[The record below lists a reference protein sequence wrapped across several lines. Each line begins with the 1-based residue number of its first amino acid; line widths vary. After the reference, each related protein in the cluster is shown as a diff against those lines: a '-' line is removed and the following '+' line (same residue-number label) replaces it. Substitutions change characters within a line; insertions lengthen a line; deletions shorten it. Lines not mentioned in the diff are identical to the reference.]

1 MAVSSTFYNL
11 RGARVKLKKINSGA
25 KMDSFFIAT
34 NGRSWAK
41 LILAAVGEKITA
53 ECPNCLRLEVTCG
66 FLVIASFNCG
76 KNGAL

>member
-11 RGARVKLKKINSGA
+11 RGARVKLKKIYSGA

-34 NGRSWAK
+34 NRRCWVK
-41 LILAAVGEKITA
+41 LILAAVGEKITV
-53 ECPNCLRLEVTCG
+53 ECLRLEVTCG

-76 KNGAL
+76 QNGAL